1 MCTYSLCCDENVK
14 YFFLDGINFLSLH
27 KKYVIRYM
35 NIQDYRTTL
44 LGIGINAEQDSHIL
58 YRLNAHY
65 RNLYFVFEHDTT
77 DDPYYFRTVLPV
89 VADTSDGTSVDH
101 ESVNLFNTNFKATK
115 IIQQGSQYHIVSEQ
129 FVFDYNTLGAV
140 IQRVVEI
147 MILEIVKFHE
157 TINNSRNDG

>member
-1 MCTYSLCCDENVK
+1 
-14 YFFLDGINFLSLH
+14 
-27 KKYVIRYM
+27 M

-44 LGIGINAEQDSHIL
+44 AGIGINAEQDSNNL
-58 YRLNAHY
+58 FRLNAHY

-89 VADTSDGTSVDH
+89 VADTSNGTRVNQ
-101 ESVNLFNTNFKATK
+101 ESVNRLNTNFKATK
-115 IIQQGSQYHIVSEQ
+115 IIQQGTQYHIVSEQ

-147 MILEIVKFHE
+147 MIIEIVQFHQ

>member
-1 MCTYSLCCDENVK
+1 
-14 YFFLDGINFLSLH
+14 
-27 KKYVIRYM
+27 M

-44 LGIGINAEQDSHIL
+44 AGIGINSEQDSNNQ

-89 VADTSDGTSVDH
+89 VADTSDGTRVDH
-101 ESVNLFNTNFKATK
+101 ESVNVFNTNFKATK
-115 IIQQGSQYHIVSEQ
+115 IIQQGTQYHIVSEQ

-147 MILEIVKFHE
+147 MIIEIAQFHQM
-157 TINNSRNDG
+157 INNSRND